1 MSGHN
6 KWSQIKH
13 KKAAVDAKKGKAF
26 TRIIKEITVAAR
38 EGGGDPDANS
48 KLRSLLDQAKALNM
62 PQENAT
68 RAIKKGTGE
77 LPGTVY
83 ESHTYEGYG
92 PGGIAILVETLTDN
106 KNRTV
111 ADVRHAF
118 SKFGGSMAEF
128 GAVNWMF
135 EQLGSI
141 KSTGQATEDYLL
153 ENLIEFDI
161 RDISKEDGTFFITCA
176 PKELEAVKKA
186 TESLGLQISEAK
198 LDWIAKNPMQ
208 LNEESEQKAVQLL
221 TVLEDLDDTQDV
233 FTNLG

>member
-1 MSGHN
+1 MLKNSSSWKDFTMSGHN

-83 ESHTYEGYG
+83 ESHTYEGY
-92 PGGIAILVETLTDN
+92 
-106 KNRTV
+106 
-111 ADVRHAF
+111 
-118 SKFGGSMAEF
+118 
-128 GAVNWMF
+128 
-135 EQLGSI
+135 
-141 KSTGQATEDYLL
+141 
-153 ENLIEFDI
+153 
-161 RDISKEDGTFFITCA
+161 
-176 PKELEAVKKA
+176 
-186 TESLGLQISEAK
+186 
-198 LDWIAKNPMQ
+198 
-208 LNEESEQKAVQLL
+208 
-221 TVLEDLDDTQDV
+221 
-233 FTNLG
+233 